1 MFALRTPREAPADD
15 RARLARSSERFA
27 AHPVEPQPEREE
39 LPMSPARKVVVIGAG
54 PAGYVC
60 AIRLAQL
67 GQQVTVVEKEY
78 LGGTCLNVGCIPS
91 KAMIAAGA
99 LLHRIGEASA
109 MGITASGVKLDVAK
123 LVDWKSGIV
132 GKLTG
137 GVGTLL
143 KNHKVEVVMGDASF
157 VDRNTLK
164 VKAKDDEKTLKA
176 DDFVIAT
183 GSIPIEIPGFAF
195 DEDKVWSSTGALRP
209 KRLPEHMVVI
219 GAGYIGLELGMM
231 YRKLGSKV
239 TVLEA
244 TPGALPGQERD
255 CVKVIERS
263 LKKMEIKLVTE
274 TMAQGYEHKSGK
286 SFVRIKTKAGEDT
299 IECDQIL
306 STVGRKPFSGG
317 LALDKVGLAVD
328 AKGFLKV
335 DKKMRTSAP
344 NVYAIGDVAGQPML
358 AHKGSKEGLV
368 AAAVIAGENEEY
380 DARCVPAVIFTSPEM
395 ASVGLTEDQCKEQKL
410 EYKVGSFPFA
420 ASGRAMSL
428 METEG
433 FVKVI
438 AHAESD
444 EVLGVHMVGPDV
456 TELIAEAALAIEM
469 GATSEDLA
477 RTIHAHPTLP
487 EAVMEAAEAVHGMA
501 VHIYQRK

>member
-1 MFALRTPREAPADD
+1 MLRPPSRGGRIRICRRDRGPASID
-15 RARLARSSERFA
+15 RVRAARNESEKAF
-27 AHPVEPQPEREE
+27 
-39 LPMSPARKVVVIGAG
+39 MSPSRKVVVIGAG

-67 GQQVTVVEKEY
+67 GQSVTVVEKEF

-91 KAMIAAGA
+91 KAMIAAGT
-99 LLHRIGEASA
+99 LFHRIGEASA
-109 MGITASGVKLDVAK
+109 MGITASGVKLDLAK
-123 LVDWKSGIV
+123 LVEWKAGIV

-137 GVGTLL
+137 GVGGLL
-143 KNHKVEVVMGDASF
+143 KNHKVAVVMGSASF
-157 VDRNTLK
+157 VDPNK
-164 VKAKDDEKTLKA
+164 VKAKTKDGEQVLEA

-183 GSIPIEIPGFAF
+183 GSVPIEIPGFAF

-209 KRLPEHMVVI
+209 LRLPQHLVVI
-219 GAGYIGLELGMM
+219 GGGYIGLELGMM
-231 YRKLGSKV
+231 YRKLGSRV

-244 TPGALPGQERD
+244 TAGALPGQERD

-263 LKKMEIKLVTE
+263 LKKMEIKLLTE
-274 TMAQGYEHKSGK
+274 TFAQGFEHKNGK
-286 SFVRIKTKAGEDT
+286 SFVRIKTKSAEDT

-306 STVGRKPFSGG
+306 STVGRKPFSAG
-317 LALDKVGLAVD
+317 LALEKVGLAVD

-335 DKKMRTSAP
+335 DKKMRTSVA
-344 NVYAIGDVAGQPML
+344 NVYAIGDIAGQPML
-358 AHKGSKEGLV
+358 AHKGSREGLV
-368 AAAVIAGENEEY
+368 AAGVIAGENEAY
-380 DARCVPAVIFTSPEM
+380 DARCVPAVIFTAPEM
-395 ASVGLTEDQCKEQKL
+395 ASVGWTEEQCKEKGL
-410 EYKVGSFPFA
+410 EYKTGSFPFA

-438 AHAESD
+438 AHAKTD
-444 EVLGVHMVGPDV
+444 EVLGVHMVGPEV

-487 EAVMEAAEAVHGMA
+487 EAMMEASEAVHGMA